1 MRWRKS
7 EGMRAS
13 GVCGFFACGGAT
25 LLAAASARADVAA
38 HPSVVGADVTAV
50 DVADARRRFEP
61 TTWDELGK
69 APRTPGLY
77 TLRVRASGV
86 EAVELPVCAGRRK
99 ITLDGVAV
107 PTPHG
112 PAPIVVRLPDAAAHE
127 VQVDIAVSG
136 YEKRVA
142 CGAPPRAGSVKPA
155 KEGLSLLTF
164 TSPQAMAGG
173 GRAVVFVP
181 PGHDTSKAGALLV
194 GTHPWDGS
202 VWTYAAY
209 AELLR
214 EAAAKDVVLLMPSGL
229 GNSLYT
235 APAEDEVMRA
245 IGELSAQVAIDPR
258 RVSIWGASMGGAGAT
273 TIGLHRPDRFAHV
286 TSLFG
291 DSRYDLSTYVRSIL
305 RDDAAAHAVNALDVV
320 DNARHVP
327 VWLIHGED
335 DRISPITQSSML
347 ARALTERRYAVR
359 FDRVPS
365 AGHEGG
371 LVARF
376 LPEIVA
382 RAAEA
387 HVPEHPT
394 RVTFKSVRAE
404 DTDAYGVHVVRDGG
418 GDAFVDLER
427 RPDGVHVLRASGVKA
442 ITLAKGALGA
452 PADAAIVLEPGVPAV
467 VARWDAAR

>member
-1 MRWRKS
+1 LPDP
-7 EGMRAS
+7 GMHE
-13 GVCGFFACGGAT
+13 
-25 LLAAASARADVAA
+25 LL
-38 HPSVVGADVTAV
+38 V
-50 DVADARRRFEP
+50 DV
-61 TTWDELGK
+61 
-69 APRTPGLY
+69 
-77 TLRVRASGV
+77 
-86 EAVELPVCAGRRK
+86 
-99 ITLDGVAV
+99 
-107 PTPHG
+107 
-112 PAPIVVRLPDAAAHE
+112 
-127 VQVDIAVSG
+127 AVSG
-136 YEKRVA
+136 YEKRIA
-142 CGAPPRAGSVKPA
+142 CGAPPRTGTVKPS

-164 TSPQAMAGG
+164 TSPQAAAGG
-173 GRAVVFVP
+173 GRAVLFVP
-181 PGHDTSKAGALLV
+181 AGHDTSKPGALLV

-214 EAAAKDVVLLMPSGL
+214 EATAKDVVLLMPSGL

-245 IGELSAQVAIDPR
+245 IGELTAQVAIDPR

-305 RDDAAAHAVNALDVV
+305 KDDAAAHAVNALDVV

-335 DRISPITQSSML
+335 DHISPITQSSML

-382 RAAEA
+382 RAADA
-387 HVPEHPT
+387 HVPEHPS
-394 RVTFKSVRAE
+394 RVTFKSVRAD
-404 DTDAYGVHVVRDGG
+404 DTDAYGVHVTRAG
-418 GDAFVDLER
+418 GDALVDLER
-427 RPDGVHVLRASGVKA
+427 RADGVHVLRASGVKA
-442 ITLAKGALGA
+442 ITLMKGALGA
-452 PADAAIVLEPGVPAV
+452 ATDAPIAFEPGVPV
-467 VARWDAAR
+467 VPAHWDTAR

>member
-1 MRWRKS
+1 MR
-7 EGMRAS
+7 GS

-25 LLAAASARADVAA
+25 LLVAGSAHAEVAL
-38 HPSVVGADVTAV
+38 HPAVAGVEITTV
-50 DVADARRRFEP
+50 DVADARRRFEA
-61 TTWDELGK
+61 TAWDELGK
-69 APRTPGLY
+69 TPRAAALY
-77 TLRVRASGV
+77 TLRIRANGA
-86 EAVELPVCAGRRK
+86 EAVEIPVCAGRRK
-99 ITLDGVAV
+99 ITLDGAAV

-112 PAPIVVRLPDAAAHE
+112 AAPVLVRLPDATAHE
-127 VQVDIAVSG
+127 ILVDVAVSG
-136 YEKRVA
+136 YEKRIA
-142 CGAPPRAGSVKPA
+142 CGFAPRAGTVKPTRD
-155 KEGLSLLTF
+155 GLSVLTF
-164 TSPQAMAGG
+164 TSPQAALGG
-173 GRAVVFVP
+173 GRAIVFVP
-181 PGHDTSKAGALLV
+181 PGHDASRPVALLV

-245 IGELSAQVAIDPR
+245 IEHLSAQVAIDPR

-273 TIGLHRPDRFAHV
+273 TIGLHRPDRFAQV

-291 DSRYDLSTYVRSIL
+291 DSRYDLGSYVRSIL
-305 RDDAAAHAVNALDVV
+305 HDDAGAHAVNALDVV

-347 ARALTERRYAVR
+347 ARALTERRYVIR
-359 FDRVPS
+359 FDRVAN
-365 AGHEGG
+365 AGHEGA

-382 RAAEA
+382 RAADA
-387 HVPEHPT
+387 RVPEHPA

-404 DTDAYGVHVVRDGG
+404 DTDAYGIHVTRAG
-418 GDAFVDLER
+418 GDALVDLER
-427 RPDGVHVLRASGVKA
+427 RADGVHVLRASGVKA
-442 ITLAKGALGA
+442 ITLAAGALGA
-452 PADAAIVLEPGVPAV
+452 PNDAPILFEPGVPV
-467 VARWDAAR
+467 VGARWDTAR

>member
-1 MRWRKS
+1 
-7 EGMRAS
+7 MRAS

-25 LLAAASARADVAA
+25 FFAAAGAQADIAPHPAVVAVA
-38 HPSVVGADVTAV
+38 GTTGADITTVE
-50 DVADARRRFEP
+50 VADAARHFEGAA
-61 TTWDELGK
+61 WDDLGK
-69 APRTPGLY
+69 TPRTPGLY
-77 TLRVRASGV
+77 TLRFRAIGA
-86 EAVELPVCAGRRK
+86 EAVEVPVCAGRRK
-99 ITLDGVAV
+99 ITLDGAMV

-112 PAPIVVRLPDAAAHE
+112 PAPVVVRLPDVASHE
-127 VQVDIAVSG
+127 LLVDVAVSG
-136 YEKRVA
+136 YEKRIA
-142 CGAPPRAGSVKPA
+142 CGAPPRAGVVKPT
-155 KEGLSLLTF
+155 KDGLTLVTF
-164 TSPQAMAGG
+164 ASPQAALGG

-181 PGHDTSKAGALLV
+181 PGHDASKPAPLLV

-245 IGELSAQVAIDPR
+245 IDQLAAQVAIDPR

-291 DSRYDLSTYVRSIL
+291 DSRYDLATYVKSIL
-305 RDDAAAHAVNALDVV
+305 HDDAGAHAVNALDVV

-335 DRISPITQSSML
+335 DHISPITQSSML

-359 FDRVPS
+359 FDRVAK
-365 AGHEGG
+365 AGHEGP

-376 LPEIVA
+376 LPEIVL
-382 RAAEA
+382 RATEA
-387 HVPEHPT
+387 HVPEHPP
-394 RVTFKSVRAE
+394 RVTFKSVRAD
-404 DTDAYGVHVVRDGG
+404 DTDAYGVHVARSGT

-427 RPDGVHVLRASGVKA
+427 RADGVHVLRADGVKA

-452 PADAAIVLEPGVPAV
+452 SVDAPILFEPGVPV
-467 VARWDAAR
+467 VAARWDAAR